1 MSESTDTDRWSGTIT
16 LYDVAREAGVHPSTV
31 SRALDP
37 TKHGRVKDSTR
48 EHIISVADRLGY
60 RPDLVARGL
69 QSGRT
74 GTIGVMVADLGNTF
88 ITPLVHG
95 IAAALQSSHLLPV
108 IAETQDDHA
117 RMANTLDHMI
127 GRRVDGIISL
137 ATRMADQPI
146 LEDAIRIVPLVLVS
160 RPLEG
165 TSIPQ
170 VTHDDIG
177 GGRVVAEHLHS
188 LGHRVVAQ
196 LHGPIDVLNFPR
208 RSQGFRSVVEAADMT
223 EIVVPQSADRPVID
237 EGARLMEAILD
248 QSTELPTAVF
258 AHNDLMAVG
267 ALSVLRARGLR
278 VPEDVSLVGYND
290 VPIVGHL
297 TPPLTTVRQRTL
309 ELGRQSGETMIRLL
323 RGESV
328 EDVVLGASLVMRGS
342 VRRIGLS
349 TEELVT

>member
-1 MSESTDTDRWSGTIT
+1 MN
-16 LYDVAREAGVHPSTV
+16 DVAQEAGVHPSTV

-37 TKHGRVKDSTR
+37 TKQGRVKDSTR
-48 EHIISVADRLGY
+48 QLIIEVADRMGY

-74 GTIGVMVADLGNTF
+74 GTVGVVVADLANTF

-95 IAAALQSSHLLPV
+95 IAAELQSAQMLPM
-108 IAETQDDHA
+108 IAETQDDHVW
-117 RMANTLDHMI
+117 MANTLDHMI
-127 GRRVDGIISL
+127 GRRVDGIIAL
-137 ATRMADQPI
+137 AARAADQAI
-146 LEDAIRIVPLVLVS
+146 LEDATRIVPVVLLS

-170 VTHDDIG
+170 VTHDDRG
-177 GGRVVAEHLHS
+177 GGRVVAEHLHK

-196 LHGPIDVLNFPR
+196 LHGPSDVLNFPR
-208 RSQGFRSVVEAADMT
+208 RSAGFREVVEEAGMT
-223 EIVVPQSADRPVID
+223 EVVVPAEADRPAID
-237 EGARLMEAILD
+237 DGARLMAALLD
-248 QSTELPTAVF
+248 ETADLPTAVF

-267 ALSVLRARGLR
+267 ALSVLRSRGLR

-309 ELGRQSGETMIRLL
+309 ELGRHAGDAMVRLL

-328 EDVVLGASLVMRGS
+328 EDVVLDASLVVRGS
-342 VRRIGLS
+342 VRRMAPAADG
-349 TEELVT
+349 